1 MSSIAAVSCNIDL
14 SIASFPAC
22 LLQQE
27 KYRHY
32 VERILRWGEIAAG
45 LRGNVT
51 LQSLRSD
58 LRNHCS
64 DDDIS
69 MYASPS
75 RQSSGTIIR
84 NRPMEHVST

>member
-1 MSSIAAVSCNIDL
+1 MSARMDVLAE
-14 SIASFPAC
+14 FPDVPVFHEGPDK
-22 LLQQE
+22 E